1 MTGEELA
8 TATLEAVKARAVALE
23 APLPD
28 EEAASLAQLINS
40 ARSGELGDIEAAVTE
55 EKYEAMLVQINAMTK
70 EQLGQMLTMV
80 RYMGGMLQAA
90 EEGADG
96 SVGWMKHLLEE
107 QEVAA
112 AAARAAVAAVA
123 PVDTVPSSSVGE
135 TKGIYGVCER

>member
-80 RYMGGMLQAA
+80 RMMGGMLQAA

-96 SVGWMKHLLEE
+96 SVGRMKHLLEE

-135 TKGIYGVCER
+135 TKGI

>member
-40 ARSGELGDIEAAVTE
+40 ARSGDLGDIEAAVTE

-80 RYMGGMLQAA
+80 RMMGGMLQAA

-96 SVGWMKHLLEE
+96 SVGRMKHLLEE
-107 QEVAA
+107 QGVAA
-112 AAARAAVAAVA
+112 GAARAAVAA
-123 PVDTVPSSSVGE
+123 VDTVPSSSVGE
-135 TKGIYGVCER
+135 TKGI

>member
-40 ARSGELGDIEAAVTE
+40 ARSGDLGDIEAAVTE

-80 RYMGGMLQAA
+80 RLMGGMLQAA

-96 SVGWMKHLLEE
+96 SVGRMKHLLEE

-112 AAARAAVAAVA
+112 AAARAAVAAV
-123 PVDTVPSSSVGE
+123 DTVPSSSVGE
-135 TKGIYGVCER
+135 TKGI